1 MKNKSTI
8 FNLLSG
14 LFSLLMIVPMCII
27 NYALVNNSLETAT
40 GYGLFANWT
49 DVEELFA
56 SALYGGKFSSI
67 FAIITSVLVCVVLA
81 VGAIKLVLTIISLMD
96 KKLAK
101 KLTKLN
107 QLLTFVLVVSTILLI
122 ASTLVFAFTNTA
134 TGAIS
139 GKKLFI
145 RLEVGAYL
153 SMGFA
158 LVSSV
163 LAVLGNKA

>member
-1 MKNKSTI
+1 MKHKSTI

-14 LFSLLMIVPMCII
+14 LFSLLMIVPMCVV
-27 NYALVNNSLETAT
+27 NYVLVDEFFDAQI
-40 GYGLFANWT
+40 GCGLFANWT
-49 DVEELFA
+49 DVGDVFTLRGFKGEFN
-56 SALYGGKFSSI
+56 SV

-81 VGAIKLVLTIISLMD
+81 VGAIKLVLTIIGLMD

-107 QLLTFVLVVSTILLI
+107 KLLTFVLILSSVLLI
-122 ASTLVFAFTNTA
+122 ASTLVFIFTNTA
-134 TGAIS
+134 TGEYTN
-139 GKKLFI
+139 KKLYMS
-145 RLEVGAYL
+145 LGVGAYL